1 MLLLCSLQ
9 NTELGIS
16 GNVNL
21 LCGMKH
27 RAVHLEILLNQLVV
41 RPADMLCV
49 KVSLFMAVYLF

>member
-27 RAVHLEILLNQLVV
+27 RAVHLEILLNQLV
-41 RPADMLCV
+41 RPADVLCV
-49 KVSLFMAVYLF
+49 KVSLFMVVYLF